1 MHSKDQ
7 LIKNCFL
14 PHDHVDPLKNTLHM
28 IMWKRALKKYTYFVC
43 METIKLC
50 IIDDDPIIRESLE
63 NYFGINPA
71 IQIQLIAD
79 SVEDFLEKVNN
90 SISLD
95 VNLILLDI
103 GLPGMS
109 GIEGI
114 RHIRLKIPEADI
126 IMLTTFEE
134 DENIFKALCAGA
146 CSYISKRTSLLK
158 IQEALFMVHRGGS
171 YMSPS
176 IARKVAKHFM
186 PKVQH
191 KEDALTPRQKQIVEG
206 LVDGLSYK
214 LIADKLSISIDT
226 VRDHIKRIYRTLE
239 VNSKAEVIR
248 KSLNG
253 EI

>member
-1 MHSKDQ
+1 
-7 LIKNCFL
+7 
-14 PHDHVDPLKNTLHM
+14 
-28 IMWKRALKKYTYFVC
+28 

-50 IIDDDPIIRESLE
+50 IIEDDPIIRESLE
-63 NYFGINPA
+63 NYFEINPA
-71 IQIQLIAD
+71 IRIGLVAR
-79 SVEDFLEKVNN
+79 SVEAFLEKVDQ

-95 VNLILLDI
+95 INLVLLDI

-109 GIEGI
+109 GLEGI
-114 RHIRLKIPEADI
+114 RYIKQKLPEADI
-126 IMLTTFEE
+126 VMLTTFEE
-134 DENIFKALCAGA
+134 DKNIFKALCAGA
-146 CSYISKRTSLLK
+146 CSYISKRTSLMK
-158 IQEALFMVHRGGS
+158 IQEALFVVHRGGS

-176 IARKVAKHFM
+176 IARKIAKHFM
-186 PKVQH
+186 PKVQR
-191 KEDALTPRQKQIVEG
+191 KGDLLTPRQKQIVEG

-248 KSLNG
+248 KSLDG